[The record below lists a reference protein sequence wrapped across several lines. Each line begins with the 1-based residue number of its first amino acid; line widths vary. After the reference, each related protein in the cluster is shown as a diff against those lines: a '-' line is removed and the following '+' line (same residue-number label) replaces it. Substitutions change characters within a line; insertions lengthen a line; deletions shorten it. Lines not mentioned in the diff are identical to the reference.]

1 MFVRCLII
9 IKTNAEDI
17 RVGWVKMTFS
27 LLTEALESWEM
38 FALLEDLVIHAEM
51 LRYLEKGGNKWALV
65 MPIIA
70 NLSQMCEKSKI
81 NVIDA
86 PYHTYT
92 DTGKKYISDLILK
105 QIIWVIEVS
114 DARIKTW
121 RCFDCSFTSN
131 QILFIRDCVRI
142 VCT

>member
-1 MFVRCLII
+1 MSTGDANNSKLV
-9 IKTNAEDI
+9 TN
-17 RVGWVKMTFS
+17 VK
-27 LLTEALESWEM
+27 
-38 FALLEDLVIHAEM
+38 
-51 LRYLEKGGNKWALV
+51 
-65 MPIIA
+65 
-70 NLSQMCEKSKI
+70 NLKK

-86 PYHTYT
+86 PYHIYT

-114 DARIKTW
+114 DARIKMW